1 MTLVLRWIFV
11 IVCLE
16 GVAGHSY
23 AESGLEDARVNL
35 TRRFKAIDNTWR
47 AGETK
52 TFEAPAEEVLAEQR
66 IALGPDDIDTLRTEQ
81 LLAQIKRDLGQLDA
95 AMVLADH
102 ALAGQRARS
111 GEEHQETL
119 LARMVRGTVLSDLAR
134 RREAAIEY
142 EAVLAHAPAAGR
154 GRLRLIAQ
162 SSLVVTYQRLGRLG
176 EGAALGEQA
185 LQEHAQPDRSLIPI
199 FTILLD
205 NLAGTYLRLGRIDDA
220 VAMQQRANALYV
232 ATYGPNH
239 NFMVVAQSNLANVL
253 RAAGRLDESIAIS
266 RDVVQR
272 LQAMPA
278 TRNALIARN
287 TLANLLVDAGQL
299 DAAEQELQVVL
310 PLWEQKFGLK
320 DPSALDAQYQLAIV
334 AWRRG
339 QAAEARRQ
347 LEAVC
352 RAFEEISAPRNCSM
366 RLAAVMWQ
374 LGERQAA
381 VDKLGDALEKFERHA
396 QSGGLSD
403 HSQQTLFAERV
414 PEFRR
419 WAEWLI
425 VRGDVDAAFNVS
437 ERLRA
442 RSLLQSVVLRHA
454 DASPALPSE
463 ATAQLADIK
472 SDLARLDEAISHAQ
486 EPSAKALA
494 SAERDTRFRQLVAV
508 RAALRERYPA
518 YAALSEVRTVTL
530 AEAARALPAGTVA
543 ITYLLGEARLY
554 ALVIAPGRRLSVT
567 DLGPIGALRQQVDA
581 AIALMA
587 PEPTRRVW
595 QHPDGSLSVSA
606 QSPSSNAR
614 ELKDWR
620 ELGRE
625 LGNVLLAPLANQ
637 LRPYR
642 NWIIVPDGP
651 LAQLPFE
658 ALWVAGKPVV
668 DRVNVHYVQSMSILA
683 AMRSRSQRTSPT
695 VSLLSVGAPDF
706 PQLVSNAAEEP
717 RVRVD
722 VAAYQRGAAGDPAVT
737 RRAFEYLGLKW
748 SPLPGA
754 AAEIEKV
761 RAVFAGR
768 GMTLTLTGRQA
779 SEAALQQLNARGE
792 LLRYRYLHIATHG
805 YLNTS
810 APALSA
816 LVLSP
821 TGVTAAA
828 DGYLTAAELPA
839 YRFDSELI
847 VLSACETGRGA
858 ELAGEGIMGLPY
870 ALFVAGNRSAVLT
883 LWKVVD
889 ASSARFVSTFFE
901 RVAQGV
907 PAVSALAQTKRDFLR
922 DARTADPLHW
932 AAFVL
937 YGR

>member
-1 MTLVLRWIFV
+1 MAFVLRWVFV
-11 IVCLE
+11 LVSLLS
-16 GVAGHSY
+16 AGHLY
-23 AESGLEDARVNL
+23 AAESGPEDARVNL
-35 TRRFKAIDNTWR
+35 TRRYKAINDAWR
-47 AGETK
+47 TGETK
-52 TFEAPAEEVLAEQR
+52 KFEAPAEEVLAEQR
-66 IALGPDDIDTLRTEQ
+66 IALGPDDIDTLRTEL
-81 LLAQIKRDLGQLDA
+81 LLAQIKTDLGQLNA
-95 AMVLADH
+95 ALVLADH
-102 ALAGQRARS
+102 ALAGQRAQN
-111 GEEHQETL
+111 GEEGQDTL
-119 LARMVRGTVLSDLAR
+119 TARMVRGSVLTYLGR
-134 RREAAIEY
+134 RREAAIEF
-142 EAVLAHAPAAGR
+142 EAVLPHTSAAGR
-154 GRLRLIAQ
+154 GRLRLAAQ
-162 SSLVVTYQRLGRLG
+162 IQLVVTYERLGRLG
-176 EGAALGEQA
+176 EGAAIGEQA
-185 LQEHAQPDRSLIPI
+185 LQEQVQPDRSLMGI
-199 FTILLD
+199 FPILLD
-205 NLAGTYLRLGRIDDA
+205 NLAGTYLALGRKDDA
-220 VAMQQRANALYV
+220 VAMQQRANTLYM

-239 NFMVVAQSNLANVL
+239 SFMLTAQSNLANVL
-253 RAAGRLDESIAIS
+253 RVAGRLDESIAIS

-272 LQAMPA
+272 YQAMPE

-287 TLANLLVDAGQL
+287 TLANSLVDAGQL

-310 PLWEQKFGLK
+310 PLWEQRFGLK
-320 DPSALDAQYQLAIV
+320 DPGALDAQYQLATV

-352 RAFEEISAPRNCSM
+352 RAFEEINAPRDCPV
-366 RLAAVMWQ
+366 RLAVVMWQ

-381 VDKLGDALEKFERHA
+381 VDKLGDALEKFERRV
-396 QSGGLSD
+396 QSGGVSD
-403 HSQQTLFAERV
+403 QSQQTLFAERV
-414 PEFRR
+414 PDFRR

-425 VRGDVDAAFNVS
+425 VRGDAEAAFNVS

-454 DASPALPSE
+454 DASPALPTE

-472 SDLARLDEAISHAQ
+472 SDLARLDEAISRAE

-530 AEAARALPAGTVA
+530 AEVARALPPATVA
-543 ITYLLGEARLY
+543 ITYLIGDARLY

-587 PEPTRRVW
+587 GEPTRRVW
-595 QHPDGSLSVSA
+595 RHPDGSLSVAA
-606 QSPSSNAR
+606 QSPSDTAR

-658 ALWVAGKPVV
+658 ALWLAGKPVV
-668 DRVNVHYVQSMSILA
+668 DRVSVQYVQSMSILA
-683 AMRSRSQRTSPT
+683 AMKSRSLRSGPE

-706 PQLVSNAAEEP
+706 PQLASGALAESQ
-717 RVRVD
+717 VRVD

-737 RRAFEYLGLKW
+737 RRAFEYLGLQW
-748 SPLPGA
+748 GPLPGA

-761 RAVFAGR
+761 RSVFATR
-768 GMTLTLTGRQA
+768 GATLTLTGEQA
-779 SEAALQQLNARGE
+779 SEATLQRLNARGE
-792 LLRYRYLHIATHG
+792 LLRYRYVHVATHG

-816 LVLSP
+816 IVLSP
-821 TGVTAAA
+821 TAVTAEA
-828 DGYLTAAELPA
+828 DGFLTAAELPA

-847 VLSACETGRGA
+847 VLSACETGRGT

-889 ASSARFVSTFFE
+889 ASSAPFVSKFFE

-907 PAVSALAQTKRDFLR
+907 PAVSALARTKRDFLH
-922 DARTADPLHW
+922 DSRTADPVHW